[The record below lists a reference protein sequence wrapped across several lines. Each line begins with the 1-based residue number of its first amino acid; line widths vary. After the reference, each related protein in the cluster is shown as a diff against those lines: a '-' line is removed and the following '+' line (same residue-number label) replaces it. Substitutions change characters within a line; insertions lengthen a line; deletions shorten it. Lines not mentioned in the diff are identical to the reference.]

1 MKFVFALALLVT
13 SSQAFACF
21 PYMPG
26 IKHRILMSAID
37 AAFSEKYLTV
47 EQLDS
52 KTIEDLKFAWVTA
65 DSGYECHDRENA
77 VVNLGYQVTSREG
90 VTTKREVRVT
100 LQADNGKTTSATVE
114 EITAQ

>member
-1 MKFVFALALLVT
+1 MKFVFALALLVS
-13 SSQAFACF
+13 SSQAFACR
-21 PYMPG
+21 PNIYA
-26 IKHRILMSAID
+26 IKHRIIMSAID
-37 AAFSEKYLTV
+37 TVFSEKYLTI

-52 KTIEDLKFAWVTA
+52 KNIEDLKFAWINTN
-65 DSGYECHDRENA
+65 SGYQCHDRENA
-77 VVNLGYQVTSREG
+77 LVKLGYQVANREG